1 MTTEKVQL
9 ENPFEALFNKVNK
22 VERLLVDLNQKI
34 DNSKSEH
41 VNPNER
47 ITRKQLSKEKN
58 ISLGTIHNLMKRGEL
73 PYEKIG
79 RKTLFRREDLENC
92 FRNKKGGKI

>member
-34 DNSKSEH
+34 DNSKSEP